1 MTIKAVPPGYTGER
15 EDNMSRVEIM
25 KNVINDVRFN
35 IKIANSFKKE
45 NNIDLYINVLHTIK
59 TKLYF
64 LFEIK
69 LITFQQYQWLSRK
82 IIKDSQ

>member
-1 MTIKAVPPGYTGER
+1 MTIKAVLSADRGER

-25 KNVINDVRFN
+25 KNAINDVRFN
-35 IKIANSFKKE
+35 IKIANSFKDE
-45 NNIDLYINVLHTIK
+45 NNIDLYINVLHIIK

-69 LITFQQYQWLSRK
+69 LITFQQYKWLCSK
-82 IIKDSQ
+82 IDE